1 MRYAIY
7 FVPSADDRLWQAGN
21 LWLGRD
27 PESGAVF
34 AQNAEDALATA
45 EPRRYGFHATLKPP
59 FTLAS
64 DRDPAGL
71 EAALADFACERVPFE
86 ASGLKVSRLGRFVAL
101 VPNDPTPELHI
112 LADACVRS
120 FEPFR
125 APLSDAEIA
134 RRRPADLTPRQADYL
149 LRWGYP
155 YVFEEFRF
163 HMTLTGSLDPVAAQS
178 YENRL
183 EALFAPILSPRI
195 RIREI
200 ALFVEP
206 AAGEAFR
213 LMRRFLLGSSAAR

>member
-7 FVPSADDRLWQAGN
+7 FAPLADDPLWQVGN

-27 PESGAVF
+27 PELGTVF
-34 AQNAEDALATA
+34 AQNSEDALATE

-59 FTLAS
+59 FALAS
-64 DRDPAGL
+64 GRDPAEL
-71 EAALADFACERVPFE
+71 EAALANFAGERAPFE

-101 VPNDPTPELHI
+101 APQGLAPELHM
-112 LADACVRS
+112 LADACVRT

-125 APLSDAEIA
+125 APLSDAEMA
-134 RRRPADLTPRQADYL
+134 RRRPAELSSRQVEYL

-155 YVFEEFRF
+155 YVLEEFRF
-163 HMTLTGSLDPVAAQS
+163 HMTLTGPLDPVSVQS
-178 YENRL
+178 YERRL

-195 RIREI
+195 VIREI

-213 LMRRFLLGSSAAR
+213 LTRRFALGSSAAR

>member
-7 FVPSADDRLWQAGN
+7 FVPPVDDRLWSVGN

-34 AQNAEDALATA
+34 AQTPEDAAATG

-59 FTLAS
+59 FALAPEC
-64 DRDPAGL
+64 DPAGL
-71 EAALADFACERVPFE
+71 EAALADFAEAQTPFE
-86 ASGLKVSRLGRFVAL
+86 VPGLEVSRLGRFIAL
-101 VPNDPTPELHI
+101 VPHGVASELHT

-125 APLSDAEIA
+125 GPLTDADIA
-134 RRRPADLTPRQADYL
+134 RRRPAELSPRQVEYL

-155 YVFEEFRF
+155 YVFEEYRF
-163 HMTLTGSLDPVAAQS
+163 HMTLTGPLDPVAALT
-178 YENRL
+178 YERRL
-183 EALFAPILSPRI
+183 EALFAPILSR
-195 RIREI
+195 RLVVREI

-206 AAGEAFR
+206 AGEAFR
-213 LMRRFLLGSSAAR
+213 LKRRFVLGSSAAR